1 MNRIHL
7 SPFLLLGEER
17 IGLNYPP
24 DAIITGLIKSLKD
37 VRWSREKN
45 GWHIPCNKP
54 AYEALVDK
62 LMGIA
67 TVENAELRKY
77 LEQRKII
84 VKQNQNKLSSGT
96 HKMMLNHPLSVPNL
110 SAYEKF
116 RDMLVLKGYSAN
128 NIRNYSNEF
137 HQLLRVLGNKPAD
150 TLNKEQLLSYL
161 LWLLKEKGCSE
172 TQVHTAVNAIKFYY
186 EQVLGRDKE
195 LYDLPRPK
203 KAFTLPDILAEE
215 EIVELIHAI
224 PNIKHR
230 SMIMIAYSAGLRVS
244 EIVKLRI
251 TDIDS
256 KRMMIHLRAAK
267 GKKDRMVTLSKKIL
281 AVLRE
286 YFLLYKPR
294 IYLFEGQNGG
304 EYSVRSVQ
312 KIVQDAKIRAGITKK
327 GGVHSLRHSYATH
340 LLEAGTDI
348 RIIQELLGHN
358 SIKTTMLYTHVAN
371 KIMSKIESPL
381 DKLDW

>member
-1 MNRIHL
+1 
-7 SPFLLLGEER
+7 
-17 IGLNYPP
+17 
-24 DAIITGLIKSLKD
+24 
-37 VRWSREKN
+37 
-45 GWHIPCNKP
+45 
-54 AYEALVDK
+54 
-62 LMGIA
+62 
-67 TVENAELRKY
+67 
-77 LEQRKII
+77 
-84 VKQNQNKLSSGT
+84 
-96 HKMMLNHPLSVPNL
+96 
-110 SAYEKF
+110 
-116 RDMLVLKGYSAN
+116 
-128 NIRNYSNEF
+128 
-137 HQLLRVLGNKPAD
+137 
-150 TLNKEQLLSYL
+150 
-161 LWLLKEKGCSE
+161 LKEKGCSE

>member
-1 MNRIHL
+1 
-7 SPFLLLGEER
+7 
-17 IGLNYPP
+17 
-24 DAIITGLIKSLKD
+24 
-37 VRWSREKN
+37 
-45 GWHIPCNKP
+45 
-54 AYEALVDK
+54 
-62 LMGIA
+62 
-67 TVENAELRKY
+67 
-77 LEQRKII
+77 
-84 VKQNQNKLSSGT
+84 
-96 HKMMLNHPLSVPNL
+96 
-110 SAYEKF
+110 
-116 RDMLVLKGYSAN
+116 
-128 NIRNYSNEF
+128 
-137 HQLLRVLGNKPAD
+137 
-150 TLNKEQLLSYL
+150 
-161 LWLLKEKGCSE
+161 
-172 TQVHTAVNAIKFYY
+172 
-186 EQVLGRDKE
+186 
-195 LYDLPRPK
+195 
-203 KAFTLPDILAEE
+203 
-215 EIVELIHAI
+215 
-224 PNIKHR
+224 
-230 SMIMIAYSAGLRVS
+230 
-244 EIVKLRI
+244 
-251 TDIDS
+251 
-256 KRMMIHLRAAK
+256 MIHLRAAK

>member
-1 MNRIHL
+1 
-7 SPFLLLGEER
+7 
-17 IGLNYPP
+17 
-24 DAIITGLIKSLKD
+24 
-37 VRWSREKN
+37 
-45 GWHIPCNKP
+45 
-54 AYEALVDK
+54 
-62 LMGIA
+62 
-67 TVENAELRKY
+67 
-77 LEQRKII
+77 
-84 VKQNQNKLSSGT
+84 
-96 HKMMLNHPLSVPNL
+96 
-110 SAYEKF
+110 
-116 RDMLVLKGYSAN
+116 
-128 NIRNYSNEF
+128 
-137 HQLLRVLGNKPAD
+137 
-150 TLNKEQLLSYL
+150 
-161 LWLLKEKGCSE
+161 
-172 TQVHTAVNAIKFYY
+172 
-186 EQVLGRDKE
+186 
-195 LYDLPRPK
+195 
-203 KAFTLPDILAEE
+203 
-215 EIVELIHAI
+215 
-224 PNIKHR
+224 
-230 SMIMIAYSAGLRVS
+230 
-244 EIVKLRI
+244 
-251 TDIDS
+251 
-256 KRMMIHLRAAK
+256 MMIHLRAAK

>member
-1 MNRIHL
+1 M
-7 SPFLLLGEER
+7 
-17 IGLNYPP
+17 
-24 DAIITGLIKSLKD
+24 
-37 VRWSREKN
+37 
-45 GWHIPCNKP
+45 
-54 AYEALVDK
+54 
-62 LMGIA
+62 
-67 TVENAELRKY
+67 
-77 LEQRKII
+77 
-84 VKQNQNKLSSGT
+84 
-96 HKMMLNHPLSVPNL
+96 
-110 SAYEKF
+110 
-116 RDMLVLKGYSAN
+116 
-128 NIRNYSNEF
+128 
-137 HQLLRVLGNKPAD
+137 RVLGNKPAD